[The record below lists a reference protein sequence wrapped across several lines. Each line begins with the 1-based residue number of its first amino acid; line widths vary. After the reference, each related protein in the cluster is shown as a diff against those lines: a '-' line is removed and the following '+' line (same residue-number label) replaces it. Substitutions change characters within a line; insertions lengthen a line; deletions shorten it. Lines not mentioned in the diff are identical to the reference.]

1 MEKGLISIIV
11 PVFNTERY
19 LNQCIDSILK
29 QSYSNWELIL
39 VDDGT
44 YDNSY
49 KICKNYEQQD
59 ERIRIVS
66 VNYYTDGNGEARNI
80 GISLA
85 RGEYLAFID
94 SDDFVKESYLEELYQ
109 AAVNTNSDIA
119 IGDYIYLKDG
129 VFSFYE
135 YKEDYGVKEID
146 REEVLK
152 KVPNNTRFV
161 TVWGKLFKA
170 NLFDYIRFN
179 SGYYE
184 DLELITRLY
193 LMAKKF
199 ILVTN
204 ELYCYRS
211 RAGSIVHMD
220 LSFKK
225 MNDFIKGIDSMLLTY
240 SLAKLDDKPVRDR
253 IVRELNKFREFLVD
267 KELTQTDTYREVMWR
282 LKVIKY

>member
-94 SDDFVKESYLEELYQ
+94 SDDFVKETYLEELYQ

-152 KVPNNTRFV
+152 KTPNNTRFV
-161 TVWGKLFKA
+161 TVWGKLFKV

-211 RAGSIVHMD
+211 RADSIVHMD

-240 SLAKLDDKPVRDR
+240 SLAKLDDKLVRDR

>member
-66 VNYYTDGNGEARNI
+66 VNHYTDGNGEARNI

-152 KVPNNTRFV
+152 KAPNNTRFA

-179 SGYYE
+179 SVS
-184 DLELITRLY
+184 T
-193 LMAKKF
+193 
-199 ILVTN
+199 
-204 ELYCYRS
+204 
-211 RAGSIVHMD
+211 
-220 LSFKK
+220 
-225 MNDFIKGIDSMLLTY
+225 
-240 SLAKLDDKPVRDR
+240 P
-253 IVRELNKFREFLVD
+253 
-267 KELTQTDTYREVMWR
+267 
-282 LKVIKY
+282 